1 MKNKLLD
8 TGLEGYRPLRKIV
21 VAARG
26 VYYAVIL
33 DFSVAYKVVIS
44 TILLGGFFFYRQWL
58 DFSLVLVATS
68 LVIISEIFN
77 TTIETLCD
85 FVEARENPKIG
96 IIKDMAAGAVGV
108 SILVWMMVIAIELFR
123 AGSLVFQGAA

>member
-1 MKNKLLD
+1 MKNKLLG
-8 TGLEGYRPLRKIV
+8 TGLEGYRPLRKILIAV
-21 VAARG
+21 RG
-26 VYYAVIL
+26 VYYAVAL

-44 TILLGGFFFYRQWL
+44 TLLLGGFFHYRQWL

-85 FVEARENPKIG
+85 FVEGNENPKIG
-96 IIKDMAAGAVGV
+96 IIKDMAAGAVGI
-108 SILVWMMVIAIELFR
+108 SIFVWMLVIGIELFR
-123 AGSLVFQGAA
+123 AWTLWLQATP